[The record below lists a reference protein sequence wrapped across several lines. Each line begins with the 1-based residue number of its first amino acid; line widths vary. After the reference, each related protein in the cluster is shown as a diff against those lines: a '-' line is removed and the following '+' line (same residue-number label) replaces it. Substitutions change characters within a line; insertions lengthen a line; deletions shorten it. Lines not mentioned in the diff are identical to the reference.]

1 MDEHEH
7 GHEACPDQRDHM
19 LPAHRDFFDG
29 IIESEAGFLRAG
41 GCDDV
46 ARAGP
51 DGTAEDDERA
61 TTTRTASESLY
72 ERFDKIVSTYQ
83 EQPQLLDPVLEGVVG
98 RLASVLLEACKD
110 GVEGVRDVRAST
122 SLASHVSRFLWKVAS
137 VRGYKTVLRFMPCDV
152 FSVEPVLRFLNR
164 YAGGGGAND
173 VSLSAASSSFSSPSS
188 SLSASSLP
196 ICWECQYVLLMW
208 SSQLVMV
215 PFAFEVVCSTATKS
229 TNQFESDD
237 DNDDDDV
244 IAGLL
249 RTCKDL
255 LRSASTSRDMAAGT
269 FFGIGFWGRVSTS
282 VSIVYI
288 CLYRQRYCP
297 PHRLPSSTTYSHALA
312 PPPTCL
318 PTHHLAVCLGRLL
331 TRPDMDRSLL
341 SFASWAEGRLT
352 ASHEETAAFSRQF
365 LLPGVALAL
374 ATIFKFGKSQ
384 DETIRDMV
392 TRFVP
397 MAVDLYGSA
406 ECTRNPLVRK
416 LSMKIVQR
424 GATLLIT
431 ADEVN
436 LEEGSVEELLGAAVM
451 SLLSGLSD
459 RDTVVRWSAAKGVGR
474 LAAKL
479 DAEFA
484 DQLLD
489 SILERNLSDV
499 ATGENAWHG
508 GCLAVAE
515 LTRRELIASRRV
527 DDLVHMVRG
536 GLEYDVRRG
545 YTSVGTNVRDAAAY
559 VCWALART
567 QSRDDMAAA
576 LHTLAPVLMT
586 TACYDREVNCRR
598 AAAAAFQ
605 ECVGRL
611 GDFPHGIDILT
622 VADFFTVSLRTAAY
636 VDVAPLVAAFEGYH
650 GVFAEHLVG
659 SKLMHWDKAVREL
672 AAEGL
677 ARLVSVDVP
686 FHRAVTVRRL
696 AETCV
701 ESTSLDRTHG
711 ATVAMACILI
721 AVFESTGGGCEA
733 AGENIEEVIEKTT
746 GGPGPGQPRQRRR
759 RQQRWLDEDV
769 AHAVIAAVV
778 RLAGTLGWSSA
789 ASSSSKSTPTS
800 QSSSTLAG
808 GENMRSALCRL
819 IRSVSVCGVLD
830 QAGQADQTGQAV
842 QTFDA
847 GLVLRCMYDICRENL
862 RHPAEDVQS
871 DASRALSALL
881 DAHTD
886 DQAFP
891 VPLVEVVSSIA
902 GEMHPDLHFGAR
914 RGAALAFGAFP
925 QWAMGR
931 GDLRSVIFDAVSSAV
946 YPEEQ
951 VAVRDVETRVNAIR
965 AIPHVVSGMDERGTE
980 REREREIVM
989 VRQAFDALLVA
1000 LEDYSTD
1007 NRGDVGSWAREAA
1020 AVAGVELLFSIAS
1033 NRPDLL
1039 AQIKTSSAP
1048 NFLAKVAR
1056 LTVER
1061 IGRVREAA
1069 GRCLRRLFENSTTIS
1084 ALNPPLVLQTAVR
1097 TLTDDELLDGRAA
1110 ARMLPCCR
1118 GYSGRSRRPTRSVRQ
1133 GERPLGDVD
1142 ADDALARE
1150 ILLGAVYA
1158 VGGLDADLRNLTANH
1173 LVSAVSDTRIGDLF
1187 LSLWAEHSKS
1197 ARLSAPFVHTAD
1209 LLLSRTGLIE
1219 EADFVSA
1226 AVDATIDA
1234 IQGSTDVS
1242 KLCKAA
1248 SILGIVAGED
1258 VDYEPASAGGPTCPR
1273 RARPSTR
1280 ARAAMGLVTLMGRK
1294 YPRVRTVAAE
1304 ELYTAMLTWD
1314 DDELMDVD
1322 VDGDDDEEDR
1332 GLISILAKTPWGSS
1346 APGLI
1351 REQRLRLKEKLDLI
1365 LREGR
1370 ER

>member
-1 MDEHEH
+1 
-7 GHEACPDQRDHM
+7 
-19 LPAHRDFFDG
+19 
-29 IIESEAGFLRAG
+29 
-41 GCDDV
+41 
-46 ARAGP
+46 
-51 DGTAEDDERA
+51 
-61 TTTRTASESLY
+61 
-72 ERFDKIVSTYQ
+72 
-83 EQPQLLDPVLEGVVG
+83 
-98 RLASVLLEACKD
+98 
-110 GVEGVRDVRAST
+110 
-122 SLASHVSRFLWKVAS
+122 
-137 VRGYKTVLRFMPCDV
+137 
-152 FSVEPVLRFLNR
+152 
-164 YAGGGGAND
+164 
-173 VSLSAASSSFSSPSS
+173 
-188 SLSASSLP
+188 
-196 ICWECQYVLLMW
+196 
-208 SSQLVMV
+208 
-215 PFAFEVVCSTATKS
+215 
-229 TNQFESDD
+229 
-237 DNDDDDV
+237 
-244 IAGLL
+244 
-249 RTCKDL
+249 
-255 LRSASTSRDMAAGT
+255 
-269 FFGIGFWGRVSTS
+269 
-282 VSIVYI
+282 
-288 CLYRQRYCP
+288 
-297 PHRLPSSTTYSHALA
+297 
-312 PPPTCL
+312 
-318 PTHHLAVCLGRLL
+318 
-331 TRPDMDRSLL
+331 MDRSLL

-499 ATGENAWHG
+499 ATGEDAWHG

-677 ARLVSVDVP
+677 ARLVSVDAP

-711 ATVAMACILI
+711 ATVALACILI
-721 AVFESTGGGCEA
+721 AVFESTGGGGEA
-733 AGENIEEVIEKTT
+733 AGDNVEEGIEKTT
-746 GGPGPGQPRQRRR
+746 GGPGPGQR
-759 RQQRWLDEDV
+759 RQQRWLDKDV

-789 ASSSSKSTPTS
+789 APSSSSSSPSKSTPTS
-800 QSSSTLAG
+800 LSSSTLAG

-830 QAGQADQTGQAV
+830 QAGQADQTGQADQAGQAV

-862 RHPAEDVQS
+862 RHPAEDVQR
-871 DASRALSALL
+871 DASGALAALL

-965 AIPHVVSGMDERGTE
+965 AIPHVVSGMDER
-980 REREREIVM
+980 EIVM
-989 VRQAFDALLVA
+989 VRRAFDAILVA

-1020 AVAGVELLFSIAS
+1020 AVAGVDLLFSIAS

-1039 AQIKTSSAP
+1039 AQINTSSAP

-1069 GRCLRRLFENSTTIS
+1069 GRCLRRLFENSTTIA

-1097 TLTDDELLDGRAA
+1097 TLTDDELLDGRVA

-1118 GYSGRSRRPTRSVRQ
+1118 GYSGHSGRPTRSVKR
-1133 GERPLGDVD
+1133 GERPLGDVVVDVVVVVDVDVDD

-1158 VGGLDADLRNLTANH
+1158 VGGLDADLRNFTADH
-1173 LVSAVSDTRIGDLF
+1173 LVSVVSDTRIGDLF

-1197 ARLSAPFVHTAD
+1197 ARLSAPFVQTAD

-1219 EADFVSA
+1219 DADFVSA

-1258 VDYEPASAGGPTCPR
+1258 VDYEPASAGGPTCP
-1273 RARPSTR
+1273 ARPSTR

-1314 DDELMDVD
+1314 DDELMDGD
-1322 VDGDDDEEDR
+1322 GDGDDDEDR

-1346 APGLI
+1346 APDLI

-1365 LREGR
+1365 LYERR